1 MKKKGMTPD
10 KYNETTSFQFCLE
23 DENNF
28 LENEDW
34 LVHLDE
40 ETLLTENSVRGILNF
55 VTANKGCR

>member
-1 MKKKGMTPD
+1 MWD
-10 KYNETTSFQFCLE
+10 LEALAFAYSIYFQFCLE